1 MTENLNLNVT
11 KPATEK
17 GQVVGYLRVSTV
29 DQNELRQLEGLD
41 LDRRFVDKCTGST
54 TERPELRAL
63 IAYVRNGDVVL
74 VHSMD
79 RLARNLDD
87 LRRLVLDFTRR
98 GVHVRFV
105 KENLEFTGEDS
116 SISNL
121 LLSVMGAFAQ
131 FERDLMR
138 ERQREGIAIAKRR
151 GAYKGRRPALNLEQ
165 IAEVRTRANAGE
177 SKSEL
182 AREYGITRMSVH
194 RYSKTQDQE
203 SGGHDKPTIH

>member
-1 MTENLNLNVT
+1 
-11 KPATEK
+11 
-17 GQVVGYLRVSTV
+17 
-29 DQNELRQLEGLD
+29 
-41 LDRRFVDKCTGST
+41 
-54 TERPELRAL
+54 
-63 IAYVRNGDVVL
+63 
-74 VHSMD
+74 
-79 RLARNLDD
+79 
-87 LRRLVLDFTRR
+87 
-98 GVHVRFV
+98 VHVRFV

-203 SGGHDKPTIH
+203 SSGHDKPTIH

>member
-1 MTENLNLNVT
+1 MT
-11 KPATEK
+11 KPLNPIVMKPASEK

-54 TERPELRAL
+54 IDRPELKAL
-63 IAYVRNGDVVL
+63 IAYVRNGDVVV

-116 SISNL
+116 SISHL

-151 GAYKGRRPALNLEQ
+151 GKYKGRRPALNLEQ

-177 SKSEL
+177 SKAEL
-182 AREYGITRMSVH
+182 AREYGITPMSVH
-194 RYSKTQDQE
+194 RYSKTKDQE
-203 SGGHDKPTIH
+203 SGSNDKPTIH

>member
-1 MTENLNLNVT
+1 MTQNLNLNVT

-29 DQNELRQLEGLD
+29 DQNELRQLEGLSI
-41 LDRRFVDKCTGST
+41 DRRFVDKCTGST

-194 RYSKTQDQE
+194 RYSKTQNQE